1 MRIVIALGGNAM
13 TASDGR
19 SAPDDQRAAIEVAA
33 AHIARLVA
41 DGHEVVLSH
50 GNGPQ
55 VGNILL
61 KNELSAHRL
70 TPVSL
75 DWCGAQTQGT
85 IGFTLMNAL
94 ERALAAVGAD
104 RPVATLVSRT
114 EVDPDDPA
122 FARPTKAV
130 GPYNDAEHAAE
141 QTALGQ
147 SWRDEGA
154 KGWRRLVPS
163 PEPRRI
169 VDAPAVAALLAQ
181 GFLVVSSGG
190 GGIPVVPD
198 DGGGY
203 QGVEAVIDKDLTSTL
218 LSRQVEADLLVIATD
233 VEHAVLGWGTPQ
245 ARDVDRVTA
254 AQIRAHIE
262 AGEFGEGSMLPKIE
276 AVTRFVEQGGR
287 RAVVTSLPR
296 IADAV
301 DGEVGTVIVP
311 G

>member
-1 MRIVIALGGNAM
+1 MRIVLALGGNAM

-19 SAPDDQRAAIEVAA
+19 STPDDQRAAIAVAA
-33 AHIARLVA
+33 EHIARLVA
-41 DGHEVVLSH
+41 AGHEVVVTH

-94 ERALAAVGAD
+94 ERALAAQDAA

-114 EVDPDDPA
+114 VVDADDPA
-122 FARPTKAV
+122 FTSPTKAI
-130 GPYNDAEHAAE
+130 GPYGSADHAAAM
-141 QTALGQ
+141 TAAGQ
-147 SWRDEGA
+147 AWRDEGP
-154 KGWRRLVPS
+154 KGWRRVVAS
-163 PEPRRI
+163 PEPLQI

-198 DGGGY
+198 PRGGY
-203 QGVEAVIDKDLTSTL
+203 QGVEAVIDKDLTATL

-245 ARDVDRVTA
+245 ARPLGQVRA
-254 AQIRAHIE
+254 AELRAHIE
-262 AGEFGEGSMLPKIE
+262 AGEFGVGSMLPKVE
-276 AVTRFVEQGGR
+276 AVTRFVESGGP
-287 RAVVTSLPR
+287 RAVVTDLAS
-296 IADAV
+296 ITEAAD
-301 DGEVGTVIVP
+301 GGTGTVVVP
-311 G
+311 